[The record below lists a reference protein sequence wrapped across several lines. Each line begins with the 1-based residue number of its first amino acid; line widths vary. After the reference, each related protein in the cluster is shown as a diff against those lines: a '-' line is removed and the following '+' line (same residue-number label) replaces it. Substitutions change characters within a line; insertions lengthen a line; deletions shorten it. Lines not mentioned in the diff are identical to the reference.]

1 MSLACFR
8 VINWLGSTS
17 TFTSHLEHFTFLYP
31 SKMQTLLSTLLVISG
46 LVGFG
51 SPDPVSQYSDL
62 VPSGLLM
69 DPYIFVQALE
79 EVAAAGAGSLYQQGR
94 KLQQDPDFICNQFNT
109 AAGGTLDCTC
119 SRYDRRDTLIACDY
133 VNTTCNA
140 EGDICFDATVNI
152 VVDLDAKS
160 KAVTQCTYYLKEANE
175 TASDTCITVYPASLG
190 NYTELDSCYT
200 SLNTEAC
207 NFCYISDTPDVTLSP
222 IAVTF
227 DCCNVVDDIKS
238 TDNPVGGNG
247 GAIALFDEITEGDE
261 GQCKGK
267 NKPPNGKTATGAA
280 PGGSIG
286 GGNGNG
292 DESGATDS
300 QSGGMTLLV
309 GAMTVAMVGAGWL

>member
-1 MSLACFR
+1 
-8 VINWLGSTS
+8 
-17 TFTSHLEHFTFLYP
+17 
-31 SKMQTLLSTLLVISG
+31 MQTLLSTLLVISG

-51 SPDPVSQYSDL
+51 SPAPISQYSDL

-79 EVAAAGAGSLYQQGR
+79 EVAAAAAAGGSLYEHGR
-94 KLQQDPDFICNQFNT
+94 KLQQDPDSVCDLFNA
-109 AAGGTLDCTC
+109 AAGGTLACTC

-140 EGDICFDATVNI
+140 QGDMCLDATVDI

-160 KAVTQCTYYLKEANE
+160 KAVTQCTYYLKEDDE

-190 NYTELDSCYT
+190 NYTELGSCYT

-207 NFCYISDTPDVTLSP
+207 NFCYISDTPNVTLSP

-227 DCCNVVDDIKS
+227 DCCNVVNDIKS

-247 GAIALFDEITEGDE
+247 GAFALFDKIAEGDE

-267 NKPPNGKTATGAA
+267 NKTPNGKTATGAA

-286 GGNGNG
+286 NGNGNG
-292 DESGATDS
+292 DGDGSGATYG
-300 QSGGMTLLV
+300 QTSGVTLLV
-309 GAMTVAMVGAGWL
+309 VAMTAAMVGAGWL

>member
-1 MSLACFR
+1 
-8 VINWLGSTS
+8 
-17 TFTSHLEHFTFLYP
+17 
-31 SKMQTLLSTLLVISG
+31 MQTLLSTLLVLAG

-51 SPDPVSQYSDL
+51 SPAPISQYSDL

-79 EVAAAGAGSLYQQGR
+79 EVAAAGSLYEHGR
-94 KLQQDPDFICNQFNT
+94 KLQQDPTTICDQFNT
-109 AAGGTLDCTC
+109 AGGGVLDCVC

-140 EGDICFDATVNI
+140 EADICFDATVNI

-160 KAVTQCTYYLKEANE
+160 KAVTQCTKYLNG
-175 TASDTCITVYPASLG
+175 TVSDTCITVYPATLG
-190 NYTELDSCYT
+190 NYTELGSCYT

-207 NFCYISDTPDVTLSP
+207 NFCYISDTPNVTFSP

-227 DCCNVVDDIKS
+227 DCCNVVDDMKA
-238 TDNPVGGNG
+238 TDNPVGVNG
-247 GAIALFDEITEGDE
+247 AAFALFDEIDE
-261 GQCKGK
+261 GQCTGN
-267 NKPPNGKTATGAA
+267 NKIPNGKRTGAA

-286 GGNGNG
+286 SGNG
-292 DESGATDS
+292 DDDSGATVG

-309 GAMTVAMVGAGWL
+309 VATAVAMVGAGWL